1 MVNFELRQLDYFL
14 TVVEGMNISQA
25 AKKLGITQPALS
37 RQIRAFEDSLGWTL
51 LERGKKSISLTRE
64 GAIVVE
70 EGKQLMRS
78 YENSMKRMTREIEGA
93 ELRVG
98 VIQNLPCLLSM
109 LRENNRH
116 YPAYSFRDTVRP

>member
-78 YENSMKRMTREIEGA
+78 YENSMKRMTPG
-93 ELRVG
+93 
-98 VIQNLPCLLSM
+98 N
-109 LRENNRH
+109 
-116 YPAYSFRDTVRP
+116 VRGRNFGLA